1 MKTEY
6 DILKHAKTL
15 ELDKVLQLLA
25 AQTSTA
31 AAAEKAL
38 EIIPSMDYK
47 QARTLLTQ
55 TDDAF
60 CLSASFGAPSFGRLE
75 ALDEILSRIKNAG
88 RLNAGELLKIGELLS
103 VIRTVKFWRS
113 ENGAGDKNSL
123 DGFFARLTPNKQLEN
138 EITSA
143 IISPEEIS
151 DNASSALFEI
161 RKKIRKAGSDI
172 REKLDRIVRSGASK
186 YLQDGIITQ
195 RAGRFVVPVKAE
207 HKSELPGLVHDT
219 SSSGATLFVEPMAV
233 VEINNE
239 IRVLQNKEKDEI
251 DRILY
256 DLSVKVSE
264 IHEALT
270 VSYEA
275 LVDLDLIFAKASLG
289 YKMKATAPQLNDKG
303 IINLKNARHPLIDP
317 KTVVPVNISL
327 GKDYKLLLI
336 TGPNTGGKT
345 VSIKTVGL
353 FTLMAQCGLMVPCES
368 GSELSVFGYVLSDI
382 GDEQSIEQSLSTFS
396 SHIKNIIKILQICDG
411 HSLVLLDELC
421 AGTDPIEGAAL
432 AQAIL
437 EKLLSLGATVCATTH
452 YAELKSFALMR
463 EDAQNACCEFSVET
477 LSPTY
482 RLLIG
487 VPGSSNAFEIS
498 KRLGLKEDIVSSAS
512 GLISG
517 ENRRFDEVIAQLLK
531 AHSDVAKEKEA
542 ATEIRQNL
550 EKNKH
555 TVDTKLSQVDKQSE
569 EIISNAR
576 KRAEDILDYA
586 KNESNRLLGELE
598 DMRAKIN
605 KENSADMIIKARS
618 AINSRVKNLEKN
630 ADSHENQD
638 KDFEGYVLPRELV
651 KGDTIKVRGFSQNG
665 TFLSQQGDIVTAS
678 IGSLRTKVNIKD
690 VMLVTTKKPQFS
702 NRRTVKT
709 NVDKAN
715 TTAKTELDIR
725 GYAADEGI
733 MELERFIDG
742 AIVMGIDTV
751 YIIHGKGTGVLKN
764 AVRKNLKTI
773 PVVKTFRPGVFGEG
787 EDGVT
792 VVTLK

>member
-1 MKTEY
+1 
-6 DILKHAKTL
+6 
-15 ELDKVLQLLA
+15 
-25 AQTSTA
+25 
-31 AAAEKAL
+31 
-38 EIIPSMDYK
+38 
-47 QARTLLTQ
+47 
-55 TDDAF
+55 
-60 CLSASFGAPSFGRLE
+60 
-75 ALDEILSRIKNAG
+75 
-88 RLNAGELLKIGELLS
+88 
-103 VIRTVKFWRS
+103 
-113 ENGAGDKNSL
+113 
-123 DGFFARLTPNKQLEN
+123 
-138 EITSA
+138 
-143 IISPEEIS
+143 
-151 DNASSALFEI
+151 
-161 RKKIRKAGSDI
+161 
-172 REKLDRIVRSGASK
+172 
-186 YLQDGIITQ
+186 
-195 RAGRFVVPVKAE
+195 
-207 HKSELPGLVHDT
+207 
-219 SSSGATLFVEPMAV
+219 
-233 VEINNE
+233 
-239 IRVLQNKEKDEI
+239 
-251 DRILY
+251 
-256 DLSVKVSE
+256 
-264 IHEALT
+264 
-270 VSYEA
+270 
-275 LVDLDLIFAKASLG
+275 
-289 YKMKATAPQLNDKG
+289 
-303 IINLKNARHPLIDP
+303 
-317 KTVVPVNISL
+317 
-327 GKDYKLLLI
+327 
-336 TGPNTGGKT
+336 
-345 VSIKTVGL
+345 
-353 FTLMAQCGLMVPCES
+353 MVPCES
-368 GSELSVFGYVLSDI
+368 GSELSVFNFVLSDI

-396 SHIKNIIKILQICDG
+396 SHIKNIIKILHICDG
-411 HSLVLLDELC
+411 RSLVLLDELC

-512 GLISG
+512 SLISG

-569 EIISNAR
+569 EIINNAR

-618 AINSRVKNLEKN
+618 AINSGVKNLEKN
-630 ADSHENQD
+630 ADSHENAD
-638 KDFEGYVLPRELV
+638 KEFDGYVLPRELV

-665 TFLSQQGDIVTAS
+665 TFLSQQGNIVTAS

-690 VMLVTTKKPQFS
+690 VMLVTNKKPQFS

-742 AIVMGIDTV
+742 AIVMGIETV

-764 AVRKNLKTI
+764 AVRKHLKTL